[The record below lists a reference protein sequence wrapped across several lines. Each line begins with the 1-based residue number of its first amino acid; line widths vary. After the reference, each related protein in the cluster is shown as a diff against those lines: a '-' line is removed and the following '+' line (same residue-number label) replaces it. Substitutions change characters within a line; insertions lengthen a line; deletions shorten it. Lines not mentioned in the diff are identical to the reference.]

1 MKTTKLLLLSRRIK
15 KKFYQCGFYL
25 TGNSAGPISAEITI
39 PGLQYRYEYADE
51 NGVVLDS
58 GASDADGHIHL
69 NGDWQ
74 NNDILGSTSGYLTLT
89 AEEDFGNFDAQVSVN
104 GLGYIL
110 QGEGTAGRST
120 ISINGKT
127 LNLAGTHFTSVD
139 EMLLLLPEA
148 SADNQPL
155 ITGYTWS
162 QKDLTVLHSKNW
174 RTQLD

>member
-1 MKTTKLLLLSRRIK
+1 MKTINILLLSSRIK

-25 TGNSAGPISAEITI
+25 TGNQAGPIAAQITI

-58 GASDADGHIHL
+58 GASDADGHIHFINEEII
-69 NGDWQ
+69 NGDHIS
-74 NNDILGSTSGYLTLT
+74 NPGYLTLT

-127 LNLAGTHFTSVD
+127 LNLTGTVFANVE

-162 QKDLTVLHSKNW
+162 PSNLNVLHSKNW

>member
-1 MKTTKLLLLSRRIK
+1 MKTINILLLSSRIK

-25 TGNSAGPISAEITI
+25 TGNQGGPIVAEITI

-58 GASDADGHIHL
+58 GASDADGHIYL
-69 NGDWQ
+69 NGDWH

-89 AEEDFGNFDAQVSVN
+89 SEEDFGNFDAQVDVN

-120 ISINGKT
+120 ISISGKT
-127 LNLAGTHFTSVD
+127 LDLTGTSFANVD
-139 EMLLLLPEA
+139 EMLMLLPEA

-162 QKDLTVLHSKNW
+162 PSNLTVLHSKNW

>member
-1 MKTTKLLLLSRRIK
+1 MKTINILLLSSRIK

-25 TGNSAGPISAEITI
+25 TGNQVGPIVAQITI

-74 NNDILGSTSGYLTLT
+74 NNDIIGSKSGYLTLT
-89 AEEDFGNFDAQVSVN
+89 AEEDFGNFDAQVGVN

-120 ISINGKT
+120 ISIKGKT
-127 LNLAGTHFTSVD
+127 LNLTGTIFANVE
-139 EMLLLLPEA
+139 EMLMLLPEA

-162 QKDLTVLHSKNW
+162 PSNLTVLHSKNW

>member
-1 MKTTKLLLLSRRIK
+1 MKTINILLLSHRIK

-25 TGNSAGPISAEITI
+25 TGNQAAPIEAEITI

-89 AEEDFGNFDAQVSVN
+89 AEEDFSNFDAQVRIN

-127 LNLAGTHFTSVD
+127 LDLTGTRFANVD
-139 EMLLLLPEA
+139 EMLMLLPEA

-162 QKDLTVLHSKNW
+162 PSNLTVLHSKNW
-174 RTQLD
+174 RT